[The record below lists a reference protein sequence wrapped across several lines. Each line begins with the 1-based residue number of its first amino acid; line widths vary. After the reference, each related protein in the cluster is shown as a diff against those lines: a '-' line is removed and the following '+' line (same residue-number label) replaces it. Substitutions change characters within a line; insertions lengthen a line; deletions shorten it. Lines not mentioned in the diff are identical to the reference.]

1 MKGGGYG
8 LYTNTPKSEVLQ
20 ARFLPIAITAAPLSL
35 SIIRLIE
42 SAAVAIPPTVIV
54 GKPQNDGDHDTTAGF
69 LLPVESR
76 PQYRDTIQYKMAK
89 E

>member
-1 MKGGGYG
+1 MRGRGYG

-20 ARFLPIAITAAPLSL
+20 MRFLPIAITAAPLSL
-35 SIIRLIE
+35 SIIRLI

-54 GKPQNDGDHDTTAGF
+54 GKPQNDGDHDTTTGV

-76 PQYRDTIQYKMAK
+76 PQYRDTIQYKMVRG
-89 E
+89 